1 MLIVVSYNV
10 PNDRR
15 RTRLAH
21 ALLDFGVRVQYSVF
35 ECLLEPEQLDALRR
49 RVLREI
55 DGAEDSVRIYRFCQ
69 DCGAKTEIL
78 GTGKATED
86 PGLYVL

>member
-1 MLIVVSYNV
+1 MLIVVSYDV

-21 ALLDFGVRVQYSVF
+21 ALQDFGIRVQYSVF
-35 ECLLEPEQLDALRR
+35 ECLLEPDQLDRLRH

-55 DGAEDSVRIYRFCQ
+55 DDAEDSLRIYRFCQ
-69 DCGAKTEIL
+69 DCGAKIEIL
-78 GTGKATED
+78 GTGKVTED
-86 PGLYVL
+86 PDVYVL